1 MKIIKLFLL
10 LFFSIL
16 SINAQNRNPFY
27 IGHSLVNFNMPAMVQ
42 GMALNAGKATNYG
55 SQIANGS
62 PLHINYNNYATAQG
76 TPYPNA
82 FPSGNYNSLIITE
95 AVPLQPHLTWSNT
108 NQFANNF
115 YNYAKN
121 NNNSNPIKF
130 YVYETWHC
138 KNSGIP
144 QPGPNSQY
152 GCEWDNTANSSTLWH
167 PRLLLDF
174 PLWTSIVSHV
184 RNQNPTDNQIWM
196 VPVGQALHNLTTQ
209 INLGNVPGISSF
221 TNLFLD
227 DIHLTN
233 AGNYFV
239 ACVMYATIYGETPV
253 GLTQNLND
261 MWGTPFTNMP
271 TNAQKLIMQQVAWQ
285 TVTNLSSWTGVSSVL
300 SSENSN
306 KSNFVIYPNPVN
318 DFLNIQN
325 QDNINIE
332 KVKIV
337 NLLGETVLIETLNIN
352 TINIEKLATG
362 MYILKVTS
370 DGKIFQNKFIKQ

>member
-1 MKIIKLFLL
+1 MKIFLL

-42 GMALNAGKATNYG
+42 GMALNAGKTTNYG

-62 PLHINYNNYATAQG
+62 PLHINYNNYTTAQG

-95 AVPLQPHLTWSNT
+95 AVPLQPHLTWSDT
-108 NQFANNF
+108 NLMANNF

-121 NNNSNPIKF
+121 NNNGNPIKF

-144 QPGPNSQY
+144 QPGLNSQY

-174 PLWTSIVSHV
+174 PLWTSIVTHV

-271 TNAQKLIMQQVAWQ
+271 TNVQKLIMQQVAWQ
-285 TVTNLSSWTGVSSVL
+285 TVTNLSSWTGVSGVL
-300 SSENSN
+300 SSENFN
-306 KSNFVIYPNPVN
+306 KSNFLIYPNPVKDILKIQN
-318 DFLNIQN
+318 INNLQINKISVFDVFGKKILEENQNTTSINIQN
-325 QDNINIE
+325 IQSGLYFLEIE
-332 KVKIV
+332 
-337 NLLGETVLIETLNIN
+337 
-352 TINIEKLATG
+352 
-362 MYILKVTS
+362 S
-370 DGKIFQNKFIKQ
+370 DGKTSLNKFIKQ

>member
-1 MKIIKLFLL
+1 MKLYILFICCITN
-10 LFFSIL
+10 FY
-16 SINAQNRNPFY
+16 AQNRNPFY
-27 IGHSLVNFNMPAMVQ
+27 IGHSLVNFNMPAMVH
-42 GMALNAGKATNYG
+42 GMALSAGKTTYYG

-62 PLHINYNNYATAQG
+62 PLHINYNNFATAQG

-82 FPSGNYNSLIITE
+82 FPAGNYNSLIITE
-95 AVPLQPHLTWSNT
+95 AVPLQPHLSWSNT

-115 YNYAKN
+115 YTYAKN
-121 NNNSNPIKF
+121 NNNGNPIKF
-130 YVYETWHC
+130 YIYETWHC

-174 PLWTSIVSHV
+174 PLWSGIVTHV

-209 INLGNVPGISSF
+209 INLGNVAGISSF
-221 TNLFLD
+221 TQLFQD

-253 GLTQNLND
+253 GLTQNLNN

-271 TNAQKLIMQQVAWQ
+271 TNAQRLVMQQVAWQ
-285 TVTNLSSWTGVSSVL
+285 TVTNLSAWTGVSNVL
-300 SSENSN
+300 ANENFN
-306 KSNFVIYPNPVN
+306 KANFSIYPNPAN
-318 DFLNIQN
+318 DVINIKINENTPIEKIMVFDVSGKKIMEENLNTTSINIQN
-325 QDNINIE
+325 FQS
-332 KVKIV
+332 
-337 NLLGETVLIETLNIN
+337 
-352 TINIEKLATG
+352 G
-362 MYILKVTS
+362 MYFLQIESNGKTS
-370 DGKIFQNKFIKQ
+370 QTKFIKQ

>member
-1 MKIIKLFLL
+1 MKLCILFICCITN
-10 LFFSIL
+10 FY
-16 SINAQNRNPFY
+16 AQNRNPFY
-27 IGHSLVNFNMPAMVQ
+27 IGHSLVNFNMPAMVN
-42 GMALNAGKATNYG
+42 GMALSAGKTTYYG

-62 PLHINYNNYATAQG
+62 PLHINYNNFATAQG

-82 FPSGNYNSLIITE
+82 FPAGNYNSLIITE
-95 AVPLQPHLTWSNT
+95 AVPLQPHLSWSNT

-121 NNNSNPIKF
+121 NNNGNPIKF
-130 YVYETWHC
+130 YIYETWHC
-138 KNSGIP
+138 RNSGIP

-174 PLWTSIVSHV
+174 PLWSSIVTHV
-184 RNQNPTDNQIWM
+184 RNQNPTDTQIWM

-209 INLGNVPGISSF
+209 INLGNVAGISSF
-221 TNLFLD
+221 TQLFQD

-271 TNAQKLIMQQVAWQ
+271 TNAQRLVMQQVAWQ
-285 TVTNLSSWTGVSSVL
+285 TVTNLSAWTGVSNVL
-300 SSENSN
+300 ANENFN
-306 KSNFVIYPNPVN
+306 KANFSIYPNPANDIINIIVN
-318 DFLNIQN
+318 ENTPIEKIMVFDVSGKKIMEENLNTTSINIQN
-325 QDNINIE
+325 FQS
-332 KVKIV
+332 
-337 NLLGETVLIETLNIN
+337 
-352 TINIEKLATG
+352 G
-362 MYILKVTS
+362 MYFLQIESNGKTS
-370 DGKIFQNKFIKQ
+370 QTKFIKQ

>member
-1 MKIIKLFLL
+1 MKLFLL

-16 SINAQNRNPFY
+16 SINAQIRNPFY

-42 GMALNAGKATNYG
+42 GMALNAGKTTNYG

-95 AVPLQPHLTWSNT
+95 AVPLQPHLTWSDT
-108 NQFANNF
+108 NLMANNF

-121 NNNSNPIKF
+121 NNNGNPIKF

-144 QPGPNSQY
+144 QPGLNSQY

-174 PLWTSIVSHV
+174 PLWTSIVTHV

-261 MWGTPFTNMP
+261 MWGIPFTNMP
-271 TNAQKLIMQQVAWQ
+271 TNVQKLIMQQVAWQ
-285 TVTNLSSWTGVSSVL
+285 TVTNLSSWTGVSGVL
-300 SSENSN
+300 SSENFN
-306 KSNFVIYPNPVN
+306 KSNFLIYPNPVKDILKIQN
-318 DFLNIQN
+318 INNLQINKISVFDVFGKKILEENQNTTSINIQN
-325 QDNINIE
+325 IQSGLYFLEIE
-332 KVKIV
+332 
-337 NLLGETVLIETLNIN
+337 
-352 TINIEKLATG
+352 
-362 MYILKVTS
+362 S
-370 DGKIFQNKFIKQ
+370 DGKTSLNKFIKQ